1 MLRGTVNG
9 NGMHFV
15 SWIRYGSK
23 WILYDGIP
31 KPPTFAAIE
40 EEELRKQ
47 WCERYWV
54 QGTFYEVIGD
64 EEETARSIGIP
75 DHAGKTGNEEEE
87 EVEQLKALE
96 SKITTD
102 EIKRSLV
109 DEFSRGSGT
118 SKKREDIRKLK
129 RKSNRVRIGFT
140 YMEQAKSPTG
150 KGPKCAACSREIKNQ
165 KARFIHRFREQERCI
180 QQHKL
185 SVTICGVLRLWIKS
199 T

>member
-1 MLRGTVNG
+1 
-9 NGMHFV
+9 MHFV

-47 WCERYWV
+47 WCARYWV

-64 EEETARSIGIP
+64 EEETARSVGIP
-75 DHAGKTGNEEEE
+75 DHAGKIGNEEKD
-87 EVEQLKALE
+87 EVEQQKALE
-96 SKITTD
+96 SSITTD

-118 SKKREDIRKLK
+118 SKKREDD
-129 RKSNRVRIGFT
+129 RVTIGLT
-140 YMEQAKSPTG
+140 YMEPGQG
-150 KGPKCAACSREIKNQ
+150 YNWEGLVL
-165 KARFIHRFREQERCI
+165 FRFREQEKMYPTT
-180 QQHKL
+180 QASDTKW
-185 SVTICGVLRLWIKS
+185 GVLS
-199 T
+199 